1 MNNQQNNQSL
11 SNSYG
16 SMIIVLNKPHFYPG
30 EPIQGRIL
38 LRLYMDFPLKEMSLQ
53 FLGVEK
59 IKDLKA
65 VNQIAFP
72 KKELFNHISKISQS
86 YSDDQNILKAGKH
99 IFPFKINLHFN
110 TPGTYSVFDGRIKG
124 KITHKIICK
133 IENSFNPQLSIVSK
147 EKVNVRELLS
157 VQPQQHFTAEIF
169 KTIYSC
175 FGCVNQREC
184 RIMCSFDRQFYTNGE
199 QGTLSILVHNQS
211 DLDITSFSATLWQVY
226 SKKTQIPEN
235 QKLPKA
241 QFDQQNQLIL
251 FKQCIREQIYEGVKA
266 NSKETQLSNSFQF
279 VNYNSNLPLPPSV
292 KGTFTSNYYYVEIK
306 AHFEGCSVQSLILQ
320 VPVNLVLSSQ
330 QPSRTFL
337 DIQNQVM
344 TKLKQR
350 EQEKEVIMQEFNEMS
365 HYHIIHNEIEV
376 SAAQNIYD
384 IRDSIK
390 GTVIQNQQNQ
400 LGQYGNMSV
409 YDVNNSQQ
417 RLVESPQKY
426 VIPSRGNDD
435 YLRYTVYKQQQD
447 NQGAQQILF
456 NQQPRQS
463 GQILLNN
470 GQNNNIDFGSRNS
483 YQNTY
488 GNQYGQNLNSNSDIR
503 LNLQNQQTQQ
513 DYQQQNYNQQQL
525 KFGQNNYY
533 LNDQTPK
540 FN

>member
-1 MNNQQNNQSL
+1 
-11 SNSYG
+11 
-16 SMIIVLNKPHFYPG
+16 MIIVLNKPHFYPG
-30 EPIQGRIL
+30 EQIQGRIL

-53 FLGVEK
+53 FLGTEK
-59 IKDLKA
+59 IKDLKSS
-65 VNQIAFP
+65 NQVAFP
-72 KKELFNHISKISQS
+72 RKELFNHLSKISQS

-110 TPGTYSVFDGRIKG
+110 APGSYSVFDGRIKG

-157 VQPQQHFTAEIF
+157 MQPQQYFTAEIF

-175 FGCVNQREC
+175 FGCINQRDC

-211 DLDITSFSATLWQVY
+211 DLDITSFSAALWQVY

-235 QKLPKA
+235 QKLPQA

-266 NSKETQLSNSFQF
+266 NSKETQLNNSFQF
-279 VNYNSNLPLPPSV
+279 VNYNSQNPLPPSV

-376 SAAQNIYD
+376 SAVQNIYD

-390 GTVIQNQQNQ
+390 GMIIQNQQNQ
-400 LGQYGNMSV
+400 IGQYGNTSV

-426 VIPSRGNDD
+426 IIPSRGNDD
-435 YLRYTVYKQQQD
+435 YLRYTTYKQQQD
-447 NQGAQQILF
+447 NQGTQQILF
-456 NQQPRQS
+456 SQQQPRQS
-463 GQILLNN
+463 GQILLNK
-470 GQNNNIDFGSRNS
+470 GQNNIDFGSRNS
-483 YQNTY
+483 YHQNTY
-488 GNQYGQNLNSNSDIR
+488 GNQNSLNFNNNNSDIR
-503 LNLQNQQTQQ
+503 LNLQNQYMQQ
-513 DYQQQNYNQQQL
+513 DYQQQNNNQKQQF
-525 KFGQNNYY
+525 KFGQYQSNYY
-533 LNDQTPK
+533 QNDQTPK